1 MGFLSRLLGR
11 DPGRDPGHDPQR
23 AGTPHE
29 RDSPYSAEEVEQ
41 TIARIARAI
50 PQLKLARLYDKRL
63 APAIR
68 GTLDYAHGIAAALPA
83 PRDADAGAWSSD
95 PYIHAFFATCDDV
108 CDAFGRSHEL
118 REWFD
123 AHLDCGEVYAVLGMD
138 MAERSVLGVAQHE
151 GKTRTDVRQTTISF
165 SDHRV
170 RIFGRTEA
178 ELHDEIV
185 RRIVDQLA
193 LEALEQ
199 IAGDKSRRDALEQER
214 ALLKARLQLLQ
225 RQGAGMH
232 AVVSGAAPADFAEV
246 ARLQRQIEENEQHL
260 GELGF
265 KTEAI
270 ERQFDIVQ
278 RIYADPAAQTYVTV
292 RPLRL
297 DRMNVVVDQAAT
309 QAASQAA
316 TQPAADLELHIARIP
331 ANPSDTRA
339 FAIVRFRRA
348 DLPPAD
354 SLFGDTSRII
364 I

>member
-1 MGFLSRLLGR
+1 MGLLSRLLRLDLR
-11 DPGRDPGHDPQR
+11 DPHR
-23 AGTPHE
+23 AGAADE
-29 RDSPYSAEEVEQ
+29 RDAPHRAEEVEQ

-50 PQLKLARLYDKRL
+50 PQLKLARQYDTRL

-68 GTLDYAHGIAAALPA
+68 ATLDYARGIVAALPA
-83 PRDADAGAWSSD
+83 PRAADASAWSSD

-108 CDAFGRSHEL
+108 CHAFGRSQEL
-118 REWFD
+118 REWFGD
-123 AHLDCGEVYAVLGMD
+123 HMDCDEVYAVLGMD

-178 ELHDEIV
+178 DLHDEIV

-199 IAGDKSRRDALEQER
+199 IANDKSRRDALEQER

-232 AVVSGAAPADFAEV
+232 AVVSGAAPADLAEV
-246 ARLQRQIEENEQHL
+246 ARLQRQIEENEHHL

-270 ERQFDIVQ
+270 ERQFDTVQ
-278 RIYADPAAQTYVTV
+278 RIYADPAAQTYVT
-292 RPLRL
+292 RKRLRL
-297 DRMNVVVDQAAT
+297 DRMNVVVD
-309 QAASQAA
+309 QAA

-331 ANPSDTRA
+331 ANPSEMRA
-339 FAIVRFRRA
+339 FEIVRFRRA
-348 DLPPAD
+348 DLPPAG
-354 SLFGDTSRII
+354 SLFGDTSRIVI
-364 I
+364 

>member
-1 MGFLSRLLGR
+1 MGLLSRLFGR
-11 DPGRDPGHDPQR
+11 DAHRAGASDGRDSAH
-23 AGTPHE
+23 
-29 RDSPYSAEEVEQ
+29 SAEEIGQ
-41 TIARIARAI
+41 TIARIASTI
-50 PQLKLARLYDKRL
+50 PQLKLARQYDTRL

-68 GTLDYAHGIAAALPA
+68 ATLDYAREIVAALPA
-83 PRDADAGAWSSD
+83 PRDADANAWSND

-108 CDAFGRSHEL
+108 EHAFGRSHEL

-123 AHLDCGEVYAVLGMD
+123 EHIDCGEVYAVLGMD
-138 MAERSVLGVAQHE
+138 MAERSVLGVAQQE
-151 GKTRTDVRQTTISF
+151 GRTRTDVRQTTVSF

-178 ELHDEIV
+178 DLHDEIV

-193 LEALEQ
+193 LEALGQ

-214 ALLKARLQLLQ
+214 ALLKARLQLLE

-232 AVVSGAAPADFAEV
+232 AMVSGAAPADLAEV
-246 ARLQRQIEENEQHL
+246 ARLQRQIEENERHL

-297 DRMNVVVDQAAT
+297 DRMNVVVDET
-309 QAASQAA
+309 A
-316 TQPAADLELHIARIP
+316 TQPAADIELRIARIP
-331 ANPSDTRA
+331 ANPSEMRA

-348 DLPPAD
+348 DLPPAG

-364 I
+364 V

>member
-11 DPGRDPGHDPQR
+11 DAHRTGASD
-23 AGTPHE
+23 E
-29 RDSPYSAEEVEQ
+29 RDSPHSAEEVEQ

-68 GTLDYAHGIAAALPA
+68 GTLGYAREIAAALPA
-83 PRDADAGAWSSD
+83 PRDADASTWSSD

-108 CDAFGRSHEL
+108 YHAFGRSHEL
-118 REWFD
+118 RDWFD
-123 AHLDCGEVYAVLGMD
+123 QHIDCGEVYAVLGMD

-178 ELHDEIV
+178 DLHDEIV

-199 IAGDKSRRDALEQER
+199 IANDKSRRDALEQER

-232 AVVSGAAPADFAEV
+232 AVASAAAPADFAEV
-246 ARLQRQIEENEQHL
+246 ARLQQQIEENELHL

-270 ERQFDIVQ
+270 ERQFDVVQ
-278 RIYADPAAQTYVTV
+278 RIYAEPAAQTYVTV
-292 RPLRL
+292 RRLRL
-297 DRMNVVVDQAAT
+297 DRMNVVVDET
-309 QAASQAA
+309 A
-316 TQPAADLELHIARIP
+316 TQPAADIELQIARIP
-331 ANPSDTRA
+331 ANPSEMRA
-339 FAIVRFRRA
+339 FAIVRFKRA

-354 SLFGDTSRII
+354 TLFGDTSRII

>member
-1 MGFLSRLLGR
+1 MGLLSRLFGR
-11 DPGRDPGHDPQR
+11 DAHRAGASDGRDSAH
-23 AGTPHE
+23 
-29 RDSPYSAEEVEQ
+29 SAEEIGQ
-41 TIARIARAI
+41 TIARIASTI
-50 PQLKLARLYDKRL
+50 PQLKLARQYDTRL

-68 GTLDYAHGIAAALPA
+68 TTLDYAREIVAALPA
-83 PRDADAGAWSSD
+83 PRDADANAWSND

-108 CDAFGRSHEL
+108 EHAFGRSHEL

-123 AHLDCGEVYAVLGMD
+123 EHIDCGEVYAVLGMD
-138 MAERSVLGVAQHE
+138 MAERSVLGVAQQE
-151 GKTRTDVRQTTISF
+151 GRTRTDVRQTTVSF

-178 ELHDEIV
+178 DLHDEIV

-214 ALLKARLQLLQ
+214 ALLKARLQLLE

-232 AVVSGAAPADFAEV
+232 AMVSGAAPADLAEV
-246 ARLQRQIEENEQHL
+246 ARLQRQIEENERHL

-297 DRMNVVVDQAAT
+297 DRMNVVVDET
-309 QAASQAA
+309 A
-316 TQPAADLELHIARIP
+316 TQPAADIELRIARIP
-331 ANPSDTRA
+331 ANPSEMRA

-348 DLPPAD
+348 DLPPAG
-354 SLFGDTSRII
+354 SLFGDMSRII
-364 I
+364 V

>member
-1 MGFLSRLLGR
+1 MGFLSRLLGTGSGR
-11 DPGRDPGHDPQR
+11 ESGRDLGRGPGSDR
-23 AGTPHE
+23 ASDE
-29 RDSPYSAEEVEQ
+29 RDVPHSTEEIEQ

-68 GTLDYAHGIAAALPA
+68 GTLGYARGIVAALPA
-83 PRDADAGAWSSD
+83 PRDADASAWSND

-108 CDAFGRSHEL
+108 YHAFGRSHEL
-118 REWFD
+118 RAWFD
-123 AHLDCGEVYAVLGMD
+123 EHIDCGEVYAVLGMD

-170 RIFGRTEA
+170 RIFGRSEA
-178 ELHDEIV
+178 DLHDEIV

-232 AVVSGAAPADFAEV
+232 AGAAAAAPA
-246 ARLQRQIEENEQHL
+246 
-260 GELGF
+260 
-265 KTEAI
+265 
-270 ERQFDIVQ
+270 
-278 RIYADPAAQTYVTV
+278 
-292 RPLRL
+292 
-297 DRMNVVVDQAAT
+297 
-309 QAASQAA
+309 
-316 TQPAADLELHIARIP
+316 
-331 ANPSDTRA
+331 
-339 FAIVRFRRA
+339 
-348 DLPPAD
+348 
-354 SLFGDTSRII
+354 
-364 I
+364 